1 MDRNREGSALSV
13 VLACADSRSRGGSRC
28 IAALE
33 RELATTGGELLIVS
47 SPEARRG
54 AQVSAN
60 GPDTREIRSDGV
72 LVPQLWGDGARAARG
87 RAVAFLIPEC
97 EVRPGWA
104 RALLAELDAGA
115 AGAGG
120 QFALHGDATS
130 TDVAV
135 FVLRY
140 AAFVADGSE
149 RRDVAEIA
157 GDNAMYRRD
166 VLVRHAASI
175 ADGFWEIDLHRRLR
189 AEGERLV
196 LTGGAVAEFTSAPPL
211 FAMARQRLTHGRHF
225 GAWRRSTGGRSA
237 FATVLF
243 APAIP
248 FLLVARNVRRLPSRA
263 RSEMR
268 LLPAIP
274 ALFVLACAWAL
285 GEALGAIAGAG
296 TASTGAA

>member
-1 MDRNREGSALSV
+1 M
-13 VLACADSRSRGGSRC
+13 VLACADGRIGGATRC
-28 IAALE
+28 IAAIE
-33 RELATTGGELLIVS
+33 RELREIGGELLLVT

-60 GPDTREIRSDGV
+60 GPDTHEIRSDGS

-120 QFALHGDATS
+120 RFALHRDATS

-149 RRDVAEIA
+149 SREVADIA

-166 VLVRHAASI
+166 VLVRHAVSI
-175 ADGFWEIDLHRRLR
+175 ANGFWEIDLHRRLR

-196 LTGGAVAEFTSAPPL
+196 LSGRAVVEFAGVPSL

-237 FATVLF
+237 FATLLF

-248 FLLVARNVRRLPSRA
+248 FVLVARNVRRLPPRA

-268 LLPAIP
+268 ILTAIP

-285 GEALGAIAGAG
+285 GETIGAIAGAG
-296 TASTGAA
+296 RETSRAA